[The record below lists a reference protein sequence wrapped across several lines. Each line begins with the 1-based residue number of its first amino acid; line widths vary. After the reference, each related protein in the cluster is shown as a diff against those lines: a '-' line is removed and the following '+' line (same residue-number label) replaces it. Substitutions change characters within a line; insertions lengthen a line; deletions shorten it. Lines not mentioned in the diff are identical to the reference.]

1 MINSRIILHLD
12 LDAFYASVEER
23 EHPEFKDKPVIVG
36 ADPKN
41 GQGRGVVATCNY
53 LAREFGVRS
62 AMPISKAW
70 KLCPQGIYVRP
81 NFELYARI
89 SHDIMSIIRKYS
101 DKFEQ
106 VSIDEAFLD
115 VTNKIK
121 DYEEAEKLAERIKKE
136 ILNKE
141 KVTCSVGIGS
151 NKLIAKLASDY
162 KKPYGTT
169 VVKPEDVKR
178 FLDPLPARKLI
189 GIGPKTEA
197 VLKEMKIETVS
208 QLAKAG
214 VKTLV
219 DAFGVF
225 GYRMHEMTLGIDE
238 SEVTEEYEIKSIG
251 RETTF
256 EEDIDNPGI
265 VFNAINELV
274 DEFHDEL
281 IASDIQFRTVSIKIR
296 YENFETHTHAKTFE
310 FYTNDKKII
319 KDTARELTQP
329 FLNIGRKIRLIG
341 VRMSGLKFGE
351 KQKTLLDIR
360 KSNHTLLP

>member
-1 MINSRIILHLD
+1 MDDRIILHVD

-23 EHPEFKDKPVIVG
+23 EHPEFKGNPVIVG

-53 LAREFGVRS
+53 LAREFGVKS

-70 KLCPQGIYVRP
+70 KLCPEGIYVRP
-81 NFELYARI
+81 NFLLYNKV
-89 SHDIMSIIRKYS
+89 SQEIMSIIRKYS

-115 VTNKIK
+115 VTNKVN
-121 DYEEAEKLAERIKKE
+121 DYEVEKLAEKIKKE

-141 KVTCSVGIGS
+141 KISSSIGIGP

-169 VVKPEDVKR
+169 VIVPEDVQR
-178 FLDPLPARKLI
+178 FILKLNVRKLP

-197 VLKEMKIETVS
+197 VLKGMKIETVS
-208 QLAKAG
+208 QLAKVD

-219 DAFGVF
+219 NVFGVF
-225 GYRMHEMTLGIDE
+225 GYRMHEMTLGTDE
-238 SEVTEEYEIKSIG
+238 SEVIEEYGIKSLG

-256 EEDIDNPGI
+256 EEDVDNPKI
-265 VFNAINELV
+265 IFTAIEGLV
-274 DEFHDEL
+274 DEFHEEL
-281 IASDIQFRTVSIKIR
+281 IVSDIQFKTVNIKIR
-296 YENFETHTHAKTFE
+296 YENFETHTHAKTLE
-310 FYTNDKKII
+310 FYTNDKEII
-319 KDTARELTQP
+319 KDAAKELTQP
-329 FLNIGRKIRLIG
+329 FLNIGRKVRLIG
-341 VRMSGLKFGE
+341 VRISGLKFGE
-351 KQKTLLDIR
+351 KQKTLKEL
-360 KSNHTLLP
+360 

>member
-1 MINSRIILHLD
+1 MVNSRIILHID
-12 LDAFYASVEER
+12 LDAFYAAVEER
-23 EHPEFKDKPVIVG
+23 ETPKLKGKPVIVG

-81 NFELYARI
+81 NFLLYAKV
-89 SHDIMSIIRKYS
+89 SHDIMTIIRKYS

-106 VSIDEAFLD
+106 VGIDEAFID
-115 VTNKIK
+115 VTDKVNDFEDAGKL
-121 DYEEAEKLAERIKKE
+121 AEKLKKE

-141 KVTCSVGIGS
+141 KISASVGIGP

-208 QLAKAG
+208 QLAKADA
-214 VKTLV
+214 KTLV
-219 DAFGVF
+219 DVFGVF
-225 GYRMHEMTLGIDE
+225 GYRMHEMALGMDE
-238 SEVTEEYEIKSIG
+238 SEVAEGGEIKSIG

-256 EEDIDNPGI
+256 EEDVDNPEI
-265 VFNAINELV
+265 IFDAIDELV
-274 DEFHDEL
+274 DEFHEEL
-281 IASDIQFRTVSIKIR
+281 IASNIQFKTITIKIR

-310 FYTNDKKII
+310 FHTNDKELI
-319 KDTARELTQP
+319 KDTAKALSQP
-329 FLNIGRKIRLIG
+329 FLNVGRKVRLIG
-341 VRMSGLKFGE
+341 IRVSVLKFKE
-351 KQKTLLDIR
+351 KQKTLLA
-360 KSNHTLLP
+360 L